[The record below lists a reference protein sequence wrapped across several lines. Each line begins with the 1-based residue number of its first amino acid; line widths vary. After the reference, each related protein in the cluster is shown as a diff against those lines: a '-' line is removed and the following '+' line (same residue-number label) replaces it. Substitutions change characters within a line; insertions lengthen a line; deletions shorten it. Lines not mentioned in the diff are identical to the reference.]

1 MKRAGKVLV
10 VFILVMAM
18 LMTSTGTSNVMS
30 VFAENLASV
39 QSVSAEREDAKTEE
53 KSAAKEKDS
62 ANSTKTSEI
71 KQKTE
76 KQQNEKQETGKQQ
89 EEQQQTGKQEAEKQ
103 QTEQQKEE
111 EKQQKTKKNTAEQEE
126 TSRQKAITEQEE
138 ASSAKKAAKSGSS
151 TQKEDTGIAT
161 ESNDSSEQ
169 QKAVKGARINIADC
183 IKKVDMTVTVDGKKI
198 DIANLG
204 DTKVP
209 KGAPVDITVEYDNNA
224 ENTLSNLEEG
234 TVLYYQ
240 LPEQIELVAAESG
253 TMTDEDNNPVGN
265 FTISKDGLVEITFND
280 GYLTECG
287 GTIERGVF
295 WVSGNF
301 SKDCGDNGEETI
313 IFGNVKVDINFDTT
327 EEEEKTNIN
336 IAKEITG
343 FDANTETISYKVTVT
358 APEDNTDTVK
368 DVKVTDVFADNS
380 LKMLQ
385 ELYKNVKASKGSF
398 DTKTG
403 IWTVG
408 DMAKGETQ
416 TLTYSTK
423 VKGEWDSSITDK
435 TIANT
440 ATVTAGDEKKG
451 EVTSSKVFN
460 NNLNITKTT
469 VDGEYG
475 TSKGIHVDETGTWIK
490 YTITVKASN
499 VNQDDTSGVKV
510 TDIFSGNKDD
520 IERYYGIEG
529 ATETTSKEPGN
540 GQIYIDNTNKDFI
553 WNIGTMKPGETKT
566 LTYCV
571 KLKDT
576 VWEQDDAKKDTVEKK
591 FTNKATL
598 TATGLEEDKSAT
610 TTVNLKKQWVKKNG
624 KWDAENG
631 IMNFTVEA
639 NKRDNNS
646 PVLDRN
652 FTFTDKLTGDYK
664 YTGKL
669 TVKAYDANGK
679 LVKTDDS
686 LSLQDPYTDQKNAT
700 GTLTWNGDKEWTYKP
715 AGDMQGAYTYVLT
728 YGAEPTENGHNYVS
742 NKMTVGVGDGSYSY
756 DHEYNWGGTGSEEIA
771 LTKEYVS
778 GVTTGKMKWRTTI
791 PVRVLKGSTYVDTPK
806 QNMKFT
812 SEEELKKEVEVYFGE
827 EKEADKLTEGTDY
840 TVKRDKD
847 KQFTLTF
854 LREFDAHK
862 ARPIIITYY
871 TEDTIDRGNSKYTE
885 GAKFTYTNTG
895 ELTIREGQSLT
906 ATDSAIWYK
915 HSSIS
920 KEAGSYD
927 KKTHTI
933 HWFIT
938 VNKDGNISGDA
949 EITDTLPEGLTYVDG
964 SARITERG
972 KKAQNTALV
981 AGKDAY
987 DSTSRKLT
995 FKVTGLEADSK
1006 NSNEGYVKIA
1016 VDTLVEDDYI
1026 DCYREMTYENKAK
1039 VDYEGGSGEA
1049 SAQTTIKNTSLTK
1062 EVAYAR
1068 GSSAEYTL
1076 TVNPDGDNLLKDKDT
1091 ITVVDR
1097 MPKGM
1102 VLLQNTI
1109 KINGESLDKSGCTF
1123 EVGTGDQD
1131 NNEYKF
1137 TVPDDKKVVIQYN
1150 VTIDAPEDASVTLSN
1165 SAWYEG
1171 IQQTEITNKKE
1182 IVITSAGAGINGARG
1197 FSISKIDSQT
1207 KKPIQGAKFTLEKVI
1222 LENGKISG
1230 YEPVKGTD
1238 GTEETDRET
1247 DENGKI
1253 SFTGLK
1259 KDGLYCFRETKAASG
1274 YKNDGERTYFA
1285 FTKAMQELN
1294 IGHPILGI
1302 AGGAAI
1308 QVENMPVGS
1317 LSVEKKVI
1325 GNKIPDDTYQ
1335 MEVSAAEGNVDT
1347 DLTRVT
1353 VTDTAENKTIEVN
1366 TKTPGKILF
1375 HLKAGQKVTVDGLPV
1390 GTYAVTEKD
1399 SGRADSEEGYYT
1411 AAYSGD
1417 DHEKV
1422 KIVQNKTSNVIVTNT
1437 YKTELYILKKD
1448 LAADTVL
1455 SGAEL
1460 AIYNKS
1466 DVDMDAQ
1473 GNVTV
1478 KDGKEA
1484 IKTWTSSREKE
1495 NLTGVVKAG
1504 GSYVLAEKKVPTS
1517 DYVLAKAVS
1526 FTVDEKG
1533 QIKVTDHDV
1542 AYDEATH
1549 TITLDNKKKTGTL
1562 SVKKVIKD
1570 GEADTAFDFTITFT
1584 GFNEGQGG
1592 KVTVTRKDKNGAEQK
1607 KEETVDKGKTG
1618 KLLLKGLT
1626 NQETVK
1632 ISGIPYGTEYSVEEA
1647 QQEGYLATEKEGLT
1661 GIIGD
1666 DGEAANGTERV
1677 VDAEAEITNTRLTG
1691 FTVTKKVTN
1700 GQYVP
1705 DKEKKENKEFHF
1717 TVTLTRKDAPYEGY
1731 TDKPVMLQYGEQKE
1745 AQAVLAK
1752 DGIIQFTLKDGQS
1765 ATFSDIPS
1773 GVKYK
1778 VEEASDADYDS
1789 SVKVDGKNVSQSA
1802 DSSEKAAAA
1811 EGTIDKNKA
1820 DIEFTNTRK
1829 LGAFSF
1835 TKTVKGT
1842 AQDKEES
1849 YAFYV
1854 EVDGKVFNGEAKIIQ
1869 KSDDTDDQPDTQ
1881 NTEASVQVKDGKITL
1896 KDGETAVIENLPT
1909 GVSYTVK
1916 EEKGDRYVT
1925 IIDEKV
1931 TAEKEGTIEEGQ
1943 TLQTAIVNQVIH
1955 LNIIKTDLT
1964 GENEVA
1970 GATMNLYKAEDVKE
1984 DGTLKEGAE
1993 ALDSWTSGEESY
2005 HDFGPVTKAG
2015 ESYILVE
2022 TAAPDGYTYAANIP
2036 FTVKEDGTIE
2046 TRAERKED
2054 KESGEDM
2061 YLVKDDVTRV
2071 SVKKTDITGSK
2082 ELAGARLLLKDKD
2095 GNVVESWMSGT
2106 EAHVFEQKLIAGETY
2121 TLAEVTA
2128 PNGYEVA
2135 ADITFTVNKD
2145 GTVSIDG
2152 KAVDGNEV
2160 IMKDE
2165 ATPVG
2170 EEGKLVVSKL
2180 VTYQGKNQAVD
2191 RTFYVALFSDADCT
2205 KKVSNVKELKCEGAW
2220 SAYTV
2225 FEHLKDGTYYVAETD
2240 EDGNKLESSEA
2251 CKIEGNGTECKITP
2265 TQKTAYAVIENQLLI
2280 PEDDFLNTVHNL
2292 TVTKTV
2298 TRDGEPIS
2306 EKYSGTFYVSLFTDP
2321 YYTNRTG
2328 DVKELNI
2335 QKGKSTSATFT
2346 DLADGT
2352 YYVAET
2358 DKDGNPVENSG
2369 FDFDVTYDGDI
2380 AVSFTETNTD
2390 STLGITNNMTK
2401 RHPAYDEYLDEDGDD
2416 DNGDSD
2422 KDTDK
2427 DTRKNSSNKTN
2438 KKGHNS
2444 KTGDNSNILFYT
2456 ILAAAALAAGS
2467 AEVYRRNRKV
2477 RKRNKHDR

>member
-1 MKRAGKVLV
+1 MKRAGRVVLV
-10 VFILVMAM
+10 IVLVLAM
-18 LMTSTGTSNVMS
+18 LWTSTGTSNVMG
-30 VFAENLASV
+30 VFAENLAGV
-39 QSVSAEREDAKTEE
+39 QSVNATKEDTKAEG
-53 KSAAKEKDS
+53 KSTVKERDS
-62 ANSTKTSEI
+62 SKNTDVSE
-71 KQKTE
+71 T
-76 KQQNEKQETGKQQ
+76 
-89 EEQQQTGKQEAEKQ
+89 AKQ
-103 QTEQQKEE
+103 QTEQQETKKQQTEQQETEKQKEE
-111 EKQQKTKKNTAEQEE
+111 TKQQTAKGETADQENTSNQTTATDQ
-126 TSRQKAITEQEE
+126 AGTEN
-138 ASSAKKAAKSGSS
+138 SSTNKAAKSGSS
-151 TQKEDTGIAT
+151 TQKEDAGIAT

-169 QKAVKGARINIADC
+169 QKAVKGSRINIADC
-183 IKKVDMTVTVDGKKI
+183 IKKVDMKVTIDGKKI
-198 DIANLG
+198 DIADLG

-224 ENTLSNLEEG
+224 ANQLSNLEEG

-265 FTISKDGLVEITFND
+265 FTISKDGLVEITFKD

-287 GTIERGVF
+287 GTIERGFF

-301 SKDCGDNGEETI
+301 SKDCGGNGEETI
-313 IFGNVKVDINFDTT
+313 VFGNVKVDINFDTT
-327 EEEEKTNIN
+327 EEEKRTNLN

-380 LKMLQ
+380 LKMIQ
-385 ELYKNVKASKGSF
+385 DLYTNVKVGKGSF

-403 IWTVG
+403 VWTVG

-423 VKGEWDSSITDK
+423 IKGEWDSSVTDK

-499 VNQDDTSGVKV
+499 INQDDTSGVKV

-520 IERYYGIEG
+520 IEKYYGIEG
-529 ATETTSKEPGN
+529 ATETTSTEPGS

-576 VWEQDDAKKDTVEKK
+576 VWEQDDTKKDTVEKK

-686 LSLQDPYTDQKNAT
+686 LSLEDPYTDQKNAT

-715 AGDMQGAYTYVLT
+715 TGDMQGAYTYILT

-756 DHEYNWGGTGSEEIA
+756 DHEYSWGGTGSEEIA
-771 LTKEYVS
+771 LTKEYIS
-778 GVTTGKMKWRTTI
+778 GITTGKMKWKTTI

-827 EKEADKLTEGTDY
+827 EKEDDKLIEGTDY
-840 TVKRDKD
+840 TVKRDAD
-847 KQFTLTF
+847 RQFTLTF
-854 LREFDAHK
+854 LKEFAAHK
-862 ARPIIITYY
+862 ARPIVITYY
-871 TEDTIDRGNSKYTE
+871 TEDTVDRGNSKYTE

-895 ELTIREGQSLT
+895 KLTIREGQSLT
-906 ATDSAIWYK
+906 ASDSAVWYK

-938 VNKDGNISGDA
+938 LNKDGNIDGDA
-949 EITDTLPEGLTYVDG
+949 EITDTLPEGLVYVDG
-964 SARITERG
+964 SAKITERG
-972 KKAQNTALV
+972 KKAQNANLV
-981 AGKDAY
+981 IGKDAY

-1016 VDTLVEDDYI
+1016 VDTLVDDDYI

-1039 VDYEGGSGEA
+1039 VDYKGGSEEA

-1123 EVGTGDQD
+1123 EVGTGDKD

-1137 TVPDDKKVVIQYN
+1137 TVPDDKKVVIKYN

-1165 SAWYEG
+1165 TAWYEG

-1207 KKPIQGAKFTLEKVI
+1207 QNPIKGAKFTLEKVI

-1253 SFTGLK
+1253 QFTGLK

-1274 YKNDGERTYFA
+1274 YKNYGERTYFA

-1294 IGHPILGI
+1294 IGYPILGI
-1302 AGGAAI
+1302 AGGATV

-1317 LSVEKKVI
+1317 LNVEKKVI

-1335 MEVSAAEGNVDT
+1335 MEVSAAEENVDT
-1347 DLTRVT
+1347 DLTKAT
-1353 VTDTAENKTIEVN
+1353 VTDTTDGKPVEVN
-1366 TKTPGKILF
+1366 TKTAGKLTF
-1375 HLKAGQKVTVDGLPV
+1375 NLKAGQKVTVAGLPV

-1399 SGRADSEEGYYT
+1399 SGRTDSEEGYYT

-1422 KIVQNKTSNVIVTNT
+1422 QIAQNKTSNVIVTNT

-1448 LAADTVL
+1448 VAADTVL

-1466 DVDMDAQ
+1466 DVDIDTQ

-1484 IKTWTSSREKE
+1484 IKTWTSSKDKE

-1504 GSYVLAEKKVPTS
+1504 GSYVLVEKTVPTS

-1526 FTVDEKG
+1526 FTVDETG
-1533 QIKVTDHDV
+1533 QIKVTDSDV
-1542 AYDEATH
+1542 PYDETAH
-1549 TITLDNKKKTGTL
+1549 TITLDNKKKTGSLT
-1562 SVKKVIKD
+1562 VKKVIRD
-1570 GEADTAFDFTITFT
+1570 GEADTAFDFTVTFT

-1592 KVTVTRKDKNGAEQK
+1592 KVTVTRKDKNGTQQE
-1607 KEETVDKGKTG
+1607 KEETVSKGKTS
-1618 KLLLKGLT
+1618 KLVLKGLT
-1626 NQETVK
+1626 NNETVK
-1632 ISGIPYGTEYSVEEA
+1632 ISGIPYGTAYSVEEA

-1661 GIIGD
+1661 GVIGD

-1677 VDAEAEITNTRLTG
+1677 VDAEATITNTRLTG
-1691 FTVTKKVTN
+1691 FTVTKTVTN

-1705 DKEKKENKEFHF
+1705 EKENKENKEFHF
-1717 TVTLTRKDAPYEGY
+1717 TVTLTRNDAPYEGY
-1731 TDKPVMLQYGEQKE
+1731 PEKPVMLQYGEQKE
-1745 AQAVLAK
+1745 AQAVSARGGL
-1752 DGIIQFTLKDGQS
+1752 IQFTLKDGQS

-1778 VEEASDADYDS
+1778 VEEAADADYDS

-1802 DSSEKAAAA
+1802 SDSEKSAAA

-1835 TKTVKGT
+1835 TKTVRGT
-1842 AQDKEES
+1842 AQDKEQS

-1854 EVDGKVFNGEAKIIQ
+1854 EVDGKVFNGEAKILQ
-1869 KSDDTDDQPDTQ
+1869 KSDDTGDKSDTQ
-1881 NTEASVQVKDGKITL
+1881 STGESSVQVEDGKITL

-1909 GVSYTVK
+1909 GVNYTVR

-1943 TLQTAIVNQVIH
+1943 TLQTDIVNQVIH
-1955 LNIIKTDLT
+1955 LNVAKTDLT

-1970 GATMNLYKAEDVKE
+1970 GATMNLYKAEDIKE
-1984 DGTLKEGAE
+1984 DGTVKEGVE
-1993 ALDSWTSGEESY
+1993 ALDSWTSGEDSY
-2005 HDFGPVTKAG
+2005 HDFGPVTRAG
-2015 ESYILVE
+2015 ESYVLVE

-2036 FTVKEDGTIE
+2036 FKVKEDGTIE
-2046 TRAERKED
+2046 TTADKKED
-2054 KESGEDM
+2054 KESGEDI
-2061 YLVKDDVTRV
+2061 YLVKDDITRV
-2071 SVKKTDITGSK
+2071 SIKKTDITGSK
-2082 ELAGARLLLKDKD
+2082 EIAGARLLLKDKD
-2095 GNVVESWMSGT
+2095 GKVIESWMSGT
-2106 EAHVFEQKLIAGETY
+2106 EAHAFEQKLIAGETY

-2128 PNGYEVA
+2128 PDGYEVA

-2145 GTVSIDG
+2145 GTISVAG
-2152 KAVDGNEV
+2152 KAVDGNEI

-2225 FEHLKDGTYYVAETD
+2225 FEHLKNGTYYVAETD
-2240 EDGNKLESSEA
+2240 EDGNKLESSEI

-2280 PEDDFLNTVHNL
+2280 PGDDFLNTVHNL
-2292 TVTKTV
+2292 TVTKNV

-2335 QKGKSTSATFT
+2335 QKGKSTSVTFT

-2358 DKDGNPVENSG
+2358 DKDGNPVENSD

-2380 AVSFTETNTD
+2380 TVSFTESNTD
-2390 STLGITNNMTK
+2390 SALGITNNMTK
-2401 RHPAYDEYLDEDGDD
+2401 RHPAYDDYLDD
-2416 DNGDSD
+2416 DSD
-2422 KDTDK
+2422 GGDKNKDKETN
-2427 DTRKNSSNKTN
+2427 TKNSSDKTK
-2438 KKGHNS
+2438 KKGNDS
-2444 KTGDNSNILFYT
+2444 KTGDNSNILFYM

-2467 AEVYRRNRKV
+2467 AEMYRRNRKV
-2477 RKRNKHDR
+2477 RRRNKHDR